1 MSMHYDNPPRRSTA
15 RRRRQTWNQMF
26 GRFLR
31 HDRLKTGRSI
41 EECARLAGME
51 AAEWELME
59 AGQLVPATRAK
70 LQAMAAALDME
81 WSSMV
86 VIAFFCRSAWD

>member
-1 MSMHYDNPPRRSTA
+1 MNYDSYRPSA
-15 RRRRQTWNQMF
+15 RRFRRQTWGEMF

-41 EECARLAGME
+41 EECARLAGMDTT
-51 AAEWELME
+51 EWMLIETGHVLP
-59 AGQLVPATRAK
+59 GTREK

>member
-1 MSMHYDNPPRRSTA
+1 
-15 RRRRQTWNQMF
+15 MF

-41 EECARLAGME
+41 EECARLAGMV

-59 AGQLVPATRAK
+59 AGQVLPGTREK
-70 LQAMAAALDME
+70 VQAMAVALDME
-81 WSSMV
+81 WANMLV
-86 VIAFFCRSAWD
+86 LAFFCRDAWD

>member
-1 MSMHYDNPPRRSTA
+1 MSISLHRRLSSPHL
-15 RRRRQTWNQMF
+15 RRQTWGEMF
-26 GRFLR
+26 GRFIR
-31 HDRLKTGRSI
+31 HDRLKTGRSV

-51 AAEWELME
+51 VGEWMLIET
-59 AGQLVPATRAK
+59 GQVVPATREK

-81 WSSMV
+81 WSGMV

>member
-1 MSMHYDNPPRRSTA
+1 MDTTEWM
-15 RRRRQTWNQMF
+15 
-26 GRFLR
+26 LIE
-31 HDRLKTGRSI
+31 TGHV
-41 EECARLAGME
+41 LPG
-51 AAEWELME
+51 
-59 AGQLVPATRAK
+59 TREK

>member
-1 MSMHYDNPPRRSTA
+1 
-15 RRRRQTWNQMF
+15 MF

-41 EECARLAGME
+41 EECARLAGMA

-59 AGQLVPATRAK
+59 AGQVLPATREK
-70 LQAMAAALDME
+70 LQAMAVALDME
-81 WSSMV
+81 WANMLV
-86 VIAFFCRSAWD
+86 LAFFCRDAWD